1 MTSTETPAICKQNTR
16 SFGQG
21 TRGPSDANVSKPERW
36 AAAVAGGVLLA
47 CGLRRPSWRGV
58 LLTLGGG
65 GLLHCAATGRSLFYE
80 LLGVSTAHTTSGVA
94 SVRHM
99 QGIKLENS
107 VTVSKPP
114 EEIYRFW
121 RKLGNLPRFMKHLES
136 VRTIDDKRSH
146 WVAKAPGGTRIE
158 WEAEIYNEKEN
169 ELIAWRSLQNAD
181 VNNAGSVHFIPLPDG
196 QGTEVRVV
204 INYEPPAGR
213 VGAAIAKLLGEDPA
227 REVEEDLLRFK
238 QLMEAGEVHTVTAQD
253 SSRA

>member
-1 MTSTETPAICKQNTR
+1 MTSSELSAISKQNTR
-16 SFGQG
+16 IFGPT
-21 TRGPSDANVSKPERW
+21 TRGPSDANVSRSERW
-36 AAAVAGGVLLA
+36 VAGVAGGVLLA

-80 LLGVSTAHTTSGVA
+80 LLGVSTTHTTSGVA

-99 QGIKLENS
+99 RGIKLERG
-107 VTVSKPP
+107 VTIVKPP
-114 EEIYRFW
+114 QELYRFW

-146 WVAKAPGGTRIE
+146 WLAKAPGGTRIE

-181 VNNAGSVHFIPLPDG
+181 VNNAGSVHFTALPDG
-196 QGTEVRVV
+196 RGTEVKVV

-213 VGAAIAKLLGEDPA
+213 LGAAVAKLLGEDPA
-227 REVEEDLLRFK
+227 QELEEDLVRFK
-238 QLMEAGEVHTVTAQD
+238 QLMEGSGVPTMTTQD